1 MPLGDDARGEQVVLG
16 HRAASEAAVA
26 AAVQPRGDD
35 HTCQVAGAE
44 ERGRQGGGASMA
56 PHWGWAARQFRARS
70 AAGDEPP
77 IPGQDQLH
85 QLEAA
90 AVASV

>member
-1 MPLGDDARGEQVVLG
+1 MDTVQHRRLLVLQLCKYGTMITPAKQQAQRKDAARE
-16 HRAASEAAVA
+16 
-26 AAVQPRGDD
+26 AVQ
-35 HTCQVAGAE
+35 AW
-44 ERGRQGGGASMA
+44 
-56 PHWGWAARQFRARS
+56 PHWGWAVRPFRARS

-90 AVASV
+90 AVAGA